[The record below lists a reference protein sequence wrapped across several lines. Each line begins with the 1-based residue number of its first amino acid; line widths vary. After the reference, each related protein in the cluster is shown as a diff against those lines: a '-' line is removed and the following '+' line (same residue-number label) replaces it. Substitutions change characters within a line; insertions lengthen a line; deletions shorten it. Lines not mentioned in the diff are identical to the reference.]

1 MRPPVPEHK
10 TVYIRFHRRIDELL
24 TEFSKQTGMRRATA
38 VNWIQTRYMTQLLQ
52 ENADVS
58 EIDEEALG
66 FSGVEELYVVALGR
80 SNEGSHL
87 GRAMRITVDRHMERM
102 MDVIAAQCGM
112 TLQNFR
118 VSILVHYFERNG
130 FL

>member
-1 MRPPVPEHK
+1 MRPAVPEHK
-10 TVYIRFHRRIDELL
+10 TVYIRFHKRIDALL

-52 ENADVS
+52 ENTDIS
-58 EIDEEALG
+58 EIDEDALG
-66 FSGVEELYVVALGR
+66 FSGVEELYFVTLGR

-87 GRAMRITVDRHMERM
+87 GRAMRITVDRHLERM
-102 MDVIAAQCGM
+102 MDVVAAQCGM

-118 VSILVHYFERNG
+118 VSILVRYFENNG
-130 FL
+130 LL